1 MPTSFHSGKG
11 ILPTTRHD
19 NNDIHSI
26 GGDHWTECNIG
37 QKFLAVFLSGA
48 QLQARAH
55 HARVGFFY
63 VVGTMFD
70 VYLPQSLGDEDLDWL
85 ADKFALIVAK
95 QKLGLTIDQ
104 IDNALV
110 VRNDKGDRKTL
121 YEFGEDLR
129 FQRDS
134 LCNLPYVHTLPGDE

>member
-1 MPTSFHSGKG
+1 
-11 ILPTTRHD
+11 
-19 NNDIHSI
+19 
-26 GGDHWTECNIG
+26 
-37 QKFLAVFLSGA
+37 
-48 QLQARAH
+48 
-55 HARVGFFY
+55 
-63 VVGTMFD
+63 MFD